1 MKKLLLLFSVMLV
14 SAALFSQTTIL
25 TTWEFGPT
33 SFAPSITFNGAP
45 TDGEIV
51 SHIRVTNTGPEPVTI
66 KVARVILDQVANT
79 SLNFCW
85 GGLCYGPSV
94 DTSGSFETLGPGEFS
109 DEFSGHLL
117 PQGTMGI
124 SAVLYRFFDVDNPDN
139 AVSVTVLY
147 NSMFSLSMEENDT
160 SNTTLLSGPVDDPI
174 HSMIKVHNHLPIDLN
189 MLVFRQPVFTVAGS
203 ENWMWFGGTEYD
215 ATVDTTGVNTIA
227 ANSVDETFEM
237 YYDPDGNVGKTQ
249 MIYVFTDPT
258 NPSNYSLWW
267 VNFDAQPSAIS
278 EDLLAKTTFSP
289 AYPNP
294 ADNFVSFNYEI
305 PDEVNRAEI
314 MITNLLGAV
323 VYEGTLSGMNG
334 TERID
339 VSNLTGGIYFVTLKL
354 DNEVAMSQK
363 ILVQ

>member
-51 SHIRVTNTGPEPVTI
+51 SHIRVTNTGSEPVTI

-85 GGLCYGPSV
+85 GGLCYGPTV
-94 DTSGSFETLGPGEFS
+94 DTSGASWTIQPGAFS

-117 PQGTMGI
+117 PQGTIGI

-174 HSMIKVHNHLPIDLN
+174 NGMIKVHNYMPMDLN
-189 MLVFRQPVFTVAGS
+189 MVVFRQPAAIVEGS
-203 ENWMWFGGTEYD
+203 ENWMWFGGTEYPSS
-215 ATVDTTGVNTIA
+215 VDTTGLNIIA
-227 ANSVDETFEM
+227 ANSTDETFEM
-237 YYDPDGNVGKTQ
+237 YYDPLGNVGMSQ
-249 MIYVFTDPT
+249 IIYVFTDPT
-258 NPSNYSLWW
+258 NPSNYALWW
-267 VNFDAQPSAIS
+267 VTFDAQPSAIS
-278 EDLLAKTTFSP
+278 EDILANTTFSP

-294 ADNFVSFNYEI
+294 ADNFVSFNYGI
-305 PDEVNRAEI
+305 PGEVNRAEI

-363 ILVQ
+363 ILVK